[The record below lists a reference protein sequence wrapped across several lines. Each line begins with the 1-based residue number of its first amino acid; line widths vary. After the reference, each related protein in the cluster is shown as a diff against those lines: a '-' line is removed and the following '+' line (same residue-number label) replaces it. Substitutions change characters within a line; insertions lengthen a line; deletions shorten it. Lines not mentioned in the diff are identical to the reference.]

1 MIDKFKALFLLDRT
15 VTFLNH
21 GSFGACPR
29 TVLERCQEWQRE
41 VERQPVE
48 FFARRAQSLLS
59 GARAALGAF
68 LGVDHSDVV
77 FITNATVG
85 INIVAHSL
93 GLKEGDEV
101 LATDHEYGAVDR
113 TWRFWGK
120 ERGFVYKQVAI
131 PLGTDDDES
140 VEIIFKNVTKKTK
153 VISIS
158 HISSPTA
165 TIFPVAKILLRARE
179 MGVVTVVDGA
189 HAPGQIELD
198 LGEIGPD
205 FYVGNLHKWVCAP
218 KGAAFLYV
226 AKQLQHSVKPLI
238 VSWGYEAI
246 EPSSNQFLDYTEYIG
261 TRDLA
266 PFLTVPTAIDFLNQN
281 HWPAVR
287 QECHDMLR
295 AAEKSVLEITGQDS
309 IYSSSKR
316 FAQMAAMQ
324 LPEGTDPNLLKEI
337 LWSQFK
343 IEIPVFLWNNR
354 PFIRCSIQAY
364 NSEQDV
370 NALLNALKK
379 VLK

>member
-1 MIDKFKALFLLDRT
+1 MANKFKELFLLDRT

-21 GSFGACPR
+21 GSFGACPQP
-29 TVLERCQEWQRE
+29 VLERCQEWQRE

-48 FFARRAQSLLS
+48 FFARRTQSLLS

-68 LGVDHSDVV
+68 VGSDPSDVV

-85 INIVAHSL
+85 VNIVAHSL

-120 ERGFVYKQVAI
+120 EKGFVYKQVAV
-131 PLGTDDDES
+131 PLGVNED
-140 VEIIFKNVTKKTK
+140 EIIETIFRNVTKKTK
-153 VISIS
+153 IISIS

-165 TIFPVAKILLRARE
+165 TIFPIIKIISRARE
-179 MGVVTVVDGA
+179 LGLLTVVDGA

-198 LGEIGPD
+198 FREMRPD
-205 FYVGNLHKWVCAP
+205 FYIGNLHKWVCAP
-218 KGAAFLYV
+218 KGAGFLFV
-226 AKQLQHSVKPLI
+226 SKKLQHLVKPLI

-246 EPSSNQFLDYTEYIG
+246 EPSSSQFLDYTEYLG

-281 HWPAVR
+281 NWPVVR
-287 QECHDMLR
+287 QECHERLIETEN
-295 AAEKSVLEITGQDS
+295 AVLEITRQRT
-309 IYSSSKR
+309 IYSSPKS
-316 FAQMAAMQ
+316 FVQMAAIQ
-324 LPEGTDPNLLKEI
+324 LPEGTDPNLLKET
-337 LWSQFK
+337 LWGQFK

-364 NSEQDV
+364 NSEEDLD
-370 NALLNALKK
+370 NLLIALKK
-379 VLK
+379 TLK